1 MHSARAPGCPD
12 TEPTVQELLP
22 GTFLSS
28 HGVYGRERGMQGCCR
43 HSVHHISFSTSSFHS
58 QVCHCHTDK
67 RISHFKT
74 SFHLYDHTVLK
85 VCIKS
90 PFGLLVV
97 LVCENLWFHRESVP
111 GLTQAGHGSCSE
123 LSVASPGEVSLR
135 PRRFTQRPCVLDSCS
150 GSLAGSRGQ

>member
-1 MHSARAPGCPD
+1 MPGPLA
-12 TEPTVQELLP
+12 VQAQNPQSRNSSP
-22 GTFLSS
+22 GLF
-28 HGVYGRERGMQGCCR
+28 
-43 HSVHHISFSTSSFHS
+43 SVHTEFMAENVGCRDAAGAQSITFHSQRRLSTS

-97 LVCENLWFHRESVP
+97 LVCENLWFHRESIP

-123 LSVASPGEVSLR
+123 LSVASPGEASLR

-150 GSLAGSRGQ
+150 GGLAGSRGR